1 MFFIIQRPWK
11 TSKVVFQSVISIWKE
26 SRWSENSSKISEKCQ
41 IWVRNFDE
49 NFVSSKF
56 FLILYCNVNTFR
68 IIHKTWKAFIVVSQA
83 VNDTSGSAH
92 ELQGSLKTHEIVKF
106 RSGDRSMPSK
116 IRHWGRIR
124 EKKRSCVSFWSIG
137 RKITDSLNK
146 WLMQFWRMWR
156 AVWIEINEKDEDRAR
171 RIKDW
176 VDFQGLEVLN

>member
-1 MFFIIQRPWK
+1 MFFIIQRLWK

-106 RSGDRSMPSK
+106 RSE
-116 IRHWGRIR
+116 I
-124 EKKRSCVSFWSIG
+124 SINIFFSTFFKVLQS
-137 RKITDSLNK
+137 R
-146 WLMQFWRMWR
+146 
-156 AVWIEINEKDEDRAR
+156 EINGPIVKLQTPV
-171 RIKDW
+171 W
-176 VDFQGLEVLN
+176 SF

>member
-1 MFFIIQRPWK
+1 MFFIIQSLWK

-106 RSGDRSMPSK
+106 RSEISINIFFNILKSSSK
-116 IRHWGRIR
+116 SRN
-124 EKKRSCVSFWSIG
+124 KRTNCQ
-137 RKITDSLNK
+137 ITNTS
-146 WLMQFWRMWR
+146 Q
-156 AVWIEINEKDEDRAR
+156 I
-171 RIKDW
+171 
-176 VDFQGLEVLN
+176 